1 MFSLKLAIFANYPFK
16 WGSGNIIEEEVAR
29 VEGPKDGGEELCS
42 MLSSGFDMAAAP
54 MHTPYL
60 WLSAPDEACQH
71 VSPHLTPQ

>member
-1 MFSLKLAIFANYPFK
+1 M
-16 WGSGNIIEEEVAR
+16 AR